1 MRRYL
6 LLLSL
11 TAVSFAQAVN
21 PSAQQQPPAA
31 APAPSSPAAQ
41 ATPQPDPQ
49 AQAREKVITALRA
62 KKYDEALAEAKTI
75 LAASPNSSQ
84 SNKLLGV
91 VYLDMQ
97 KPAEALP
104 YFERALE
111 LDPNDPNVHSL
122 LMQSYAAT
130 GDAKRR
136 DEQRAILRG
145 YHSDGKHPEL
155 ARSAGYM
162 IESIPVGDKIVQAF
176 EFYQPYG
183 SFRLYYRF
191 NVFNTQGH
199 LLSFITLESGDAGQI
214 AYAKEHPKEAASGE
228 RRFTLDRYRQNNT
241 GQPVREEIGTIDG
254 EPTYDD
260 LRARVIKAV
269 KEDTKPAMGTTV
281 VTPGPSGSQP

>member
-6 LLLSL
+6 LLFGL
-11 TAVSFAQAVN
+11 TTVCFAQAVN
-21 PSAQQQPPAA
+21 PSAQQPPPAA
-31 APAPSSPAAQ
+31 AQQGPSTPS
-41 ATPQPDPQ
+41 TPQPDPQ
-49 AQAREKVITALRA
+49 TQAREKVISALRA

-75 LAASPNSSQ
+75 LASSPGNSQ
-84 SNKLLGV
+84 SNKLIGV

-111 LDPNDPNVHSL
+111 LDANDPNVHSL
-122 LMQSYAAT
+122 LMQAYAAT

-136 DEQRAILRG
+136 DEQRTILRG

-162 IESIPVGDKIVQAF
+162 IESIPVGEKIVQAF

-191 NVFNTQGH
+191 NVFSTEGH

-214 AYAKEHPKEAASGE
+214 VYAKEHPKEAAAGE

-260 LRARVIKAV
+260 LRARVIKEV

-281 VTPGPSGSQP
+281 VTPGPSSSQP